1 MSAINLSELFNQKI
15 FRIPDYQRGYA
26 WEDKQ
31 LTELWDDLDDIN
43 EIDGELKKHYT
54 GTIYLEETTP
64 NLNEKWITGV
74 KFYNIVDGQQR
85 LTSISILLFELI
97 NSCDVGY
104 CDESKIDL
112 IKNFIVKSNASGESK
127 VYKFSYSHTDK
138 NYEFLLHKIFEDKS
152 IVLKDNSVNLY
163 IRNLENAKKFF
174 RDRIIL
180 MEESDRELLFK
191 KIITSLQF
199 DVRTIEKDL
208 DVQAVFETM
217 NNRGKPL
224 STLEKLKNRLIYLT
238 EKLNSPREDKD
249 NLRKKINDAWGKIYV
264 SLAKNPDIILDEDV
278 FLSAHLSLYRKPSE
292 AVFSEKLAE
301 EKVFEM
307 FCNRSERFD
316 LDASGKK
323 EKPVD
328 YKKIDDYILKLS
340 ELAPKWYEVHNSNS
354 KLIKKILLLNSGKD
368 IKILIAALLMANV
381 EKDLLNEFLFNLEK
395 ILFRN
400 RVPGI
405 WVMDERNSAT
415 WARDIYNKL
424 ETIEDINIKNIQL
437 INTSVNAE
445 NIVQAFRSL
454 YTYERGSKGFYRWN
468 IIKYFLFEFEDY
480 LKVKYKE
487 TDDKVTL
494 NDFEET
500 TIEHIIPQKYVDNWS
515 VFINEYSSG
524 FDQDKTAISIKV
536 LINTLGNLTI
546 LKNGKNISLGNKG
559 WKDKKDRFITGS
571 YNEID
576 ISKNANWEHHDISR
590 RGFEML
596 EFLQTKVTGLNFTE
610 DEKYSILF
618 FDDYIINRVN
628 PIKK

>member
-31 LTELWDDLDDIN
+31 LTELWDDLEDIN

-54 GTIYLEETTP
+54 GTIYLEETVSNP
-64 NLNEKWITGV
+64 SEKWLTGV

-97 NSCDVGY
+97 NNCSIGY
-104 CDESKIDL
+104 CEESKIDL

-127 VYKFSYSHTDK
+127 VYKFSYSNSDK
-138 NYEFLLHKIFEDKS
+138 NYEFLLHKIFEDQS

-163 IRNLENAKKFF
+163 IRNLENAKTFF
-174 RDRIIL
+174 KNRIIL
-180 MEESDRELLFK
+180 MEEVDKELLFK

-307 FCNRSERFD
+307 FCNRSEKYD

-354 KLIKKILLLNSGKD
+354 KIIKKILLLNSGKD
-368 IKILIAALLMANV
+368 IKILIAALLMADI
-381 EKDLLNEFLFNLEK
+381 KQDLLNEFLYNLEK

-415 WARDIYNKL
+415 WARDIYNKE

-480 LKVKYKE
+480 LKVKYRE

-494 NDFEET
+494 IDFDLT
-500 TIEHIIPQKYVDNWS
+500 TIEHIIPQKYVDNW
-515 VFINEYSSG
+515 VAFINRYSRG
-524 FDQDKTAISIKV
+524 LNPDKTAMSIKV

-576 ISKNANWEHHDISR
+576 ISKSVNWEHLDISK

-610 DEKYSILF
+610 EEKYSILF